1 MKSDWNPEMLKAFEM
16 IMKIDHTFKKV
27 YDQIGLPK
35 NRTMKKGFQSLA
47 KIIIGQQ
54 ISTNVANNIHNKLM
68 IDDALNE
75 NKILSLSVIDL
86 KKYGLS
92 SQKSFYLK
100 NLAELIHKKEI
111 NLNTLNKLSSEEI
124 SVAKNI
130 HNKLMKDDVL
140 NKNKILSLS
149 VIDLKKYGLSS
160 QKSFY
165 LKNLAELIHK
175 KEINLNTLNKL
186 SSEEIS
192 DTLIKIKGVG
202 KWTINNYKIFVLQ
215 EINAWPSA
223 DLALQEAVKIIKKV
237 QLRPN
242 ESEME
247 KLGNQWEPYR
257 TAAALFLWHFYNKV
271 KVEKINIQI

>member
-1 MKSDWNPEMLKAFEM
+1 MKSNWNPEMLKAFEM
-16 IMKIDHTFKKV
+16 IIKIDHTFKKV
-27 YDQIGLPK
+27 YDQIGPPK

-54 ISTNVANNIHNKLM
+54 ISTNVADTIYNKLM
-68 IDDALNE
+68 IDDILNE
-75 NKILSLSVIDL
+75 NRLLSLSVNDL

-100 NLAELIHKKEI
+100 NLAELIDKKEL

-124 SVAKNI
+124 NNS
-130 HNKLMKDDVL
+130 
-140 NKNKILSLS
+140 
-149 VIDLKKYGLSS
+149 
-160 QKSFY
+160 
-165 LKNLAELIHK
+165 
-175 KEINLNTLNKL
+175 
-186 SSEEIS
+186 
-192 DTLIKIKGVG
+192 LIKIKGVG

-215 EINAWPSA
+215 DINAWPSA
-223 DLALQEAVKIIKKV
+223 DLALQEAVKIIKKF

-242 ESEME
+242 ENEME